1 MVEERSRTH
10 ALYKFLLSVFDVHVN
25 IICYVK
31 CTNKKEQLLLLA
43 ISWTTRRIHLYT
55 CVVLFFQLL
64 LQCLLY
70 ITAESLVEEVPDLSD
85 MGMHALVKHMHHC
98 IEEGMLL
105 DCQPY
110 IEHSN

>member
-1 MVEERSRTH
+1 MVEERSRPH

-64 LQCLLY
+64 LQCPFY
-70 ITAESLVEEVPDLSD
+70 ITAARQPSPFWESP
-85 MGMHALVKHMHHC
+85 
-98 IEEGMLL
+98 EGMLL